1 MYLIAIAWFYVALL
15 AAISDDSVV
24 GGVLTF
30 VFYGLAPMA
39 LFVWLFGTP
48 ARRRRQKE
56 REAAENLNDR
66 DDSTAEQ

>member
-1 MYLIAIAWFYVALL
+1 
-15 AAISDDSVV
+15 
-24 GGVLTF
+24 
-30 VFYGLAPMA
+30 MA

-66 DDSTAEQ
+66 DDSTAGQ

>member
-15 AAISDDSVV
+15 AAISDDSGV